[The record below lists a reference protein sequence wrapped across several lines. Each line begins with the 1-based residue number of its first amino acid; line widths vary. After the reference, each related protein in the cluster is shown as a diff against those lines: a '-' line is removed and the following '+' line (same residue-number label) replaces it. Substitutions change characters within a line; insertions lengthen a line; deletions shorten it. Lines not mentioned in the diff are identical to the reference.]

1 MENELMNKEVLCIL
15 DTRQIQRFLF
25 KSNSYLDTLGGSDLV
40 AEIQEKAIQY
50 AMTHIDPPLRD
61 EEYSLSLDPDEEI
74 PYFSSDKIQFQLLT
88 CGAGNAMCI
97 VRTGELCRKII
108 RKISRYYLD
117 HAYSLNLVASV
128 TEKTDHFG
136 NDIFHLYK
144 KLNAIKASAD
154 ISDPLGPPAVVVR
167 EQRTGQPAIG
177 QNAETGEYYS
187 RSSYLRR
194 KAALS
199 RGEVVDMQQMQTTT
213 GFDGKEYL
221 AVIHADGN
229 NLGITIGK
237 IVQNSTG
244 YREGVWA
251 RRQISR
257 NIRRIYSQIMEITM
271 KQIEAYY
278 EKLEIPG
285 KHDFRYAFHVCQ
297 QGGDDI
303 NIICDAR
310 LAIPFLS
317 FLFENLQGMTLWRS
331 DTLTVPLYMC
341 AGVAY
346 VLKEKGFHWA
356 YQLAVECCDS
366 AKRAAKK
373 EENLRNGLA
382 GNWIDFQVCDSA
394 NNQELDFLREKSY
407 VTKEQIR
414 MQMRPYCLDPEAKEN
429 PISYQLFLDR
439 VRSLQKAKLTRQ
451 QQEALRL
458 SYMMGRQ
465 EFRSWIQ
472 YSRNNGLDLNGMLGN
487 ALYRDPEG
495 QLHAQWFDSVE
506 MMDFIPE

>member
-1 MENELMNKEVLCIL
+1 MEKELMNKEVLCIL
-15 DTRQIQRFLF
+15 DTRQIQRFMF

-40 AEIQEKAIQY
+40 AEIQEKAIHY
-50 AMTHIDPPLRD
+50 AMTHIDPPLRE
-61 EEYSLSLDPDEEI
+61 EEYSLELDPDAEI

-88 CGAGNAMCI
+88 CGAGNAMCL
-97 VRTGELCRKII
+97 VRTGELCQKII

-128 TEKTDHFG
+128 TEKTEHFG

-154 ISDPLGPPAVVVR
+154 ISDPLGPLSVVVR

-177 QNAETGEYYS
+177 QDPETGEYYS

-194 KAALS
+194 KTALS
-199 RGEVVDMQQMQTTT
+199 RGMVVDMQEMQTTT

-229 NLGITIGK
+229 NLGITIGR
-237 IVQNSTG
+237 ILQNSTS
-244 YREGVWA
+244 YRDGVWA

-257 NIRRIYSQIMEITM
+257 NIRKIFTHLMEKTLEQIHE
-271 KQIEAYY
+271 YY
-278 EKLEIPG
+278 GHLDIPN
-285 KHDFRYAFHVCQ
+285 KRDFPYAFHLCS

-303 NIICDAR
+303 NLICDAR

-317 FLFENLQGMTLWRS
+317 FLFDNLQGMMLWES
-331 DTLTVPLYMC
+331 DTLTVPLYIC

-346 VLKEKGFHWA
+346 VQKEKGFHSA
-356 YQLAVECCDS
+356 YQLAAECCDS
-366 AKRAAKK
+366 AKKAAKK
-373 EENLRNGLA
+373 EENLRDGLA
-382 GNWIDFQVCDSA
+382 GNWIDFQICDTA

-407 VTKEQIR
+407 ITKEQIH
-414 MQMRPYCLDPEAKEN
+414 MQMRPYCLDPEVKEE
-429 PISYQLFLDR
+429 PVSYARFLER
-439 VRSLQKAKLTRQ
+439 VRSLQQAKLTRQ
-451 QQEALRL
+451 QRETLRL

-472 YSRNNGLDLNGMLGN
+472 HSRDNGLELTGMLGN
-487 ALYRDPEG
+487 ALHRDADG
-495 QLHAQWFDSVE
+495 QLHALWFDSVE
-506 MMDFIPE
+506 MMEFIPE

>member
-1 MENELMNKEVLCIL
+1 MEKELMSKEVLCIL
-15 DTRQIQRFLF
+15 DTRQIQRFMF

-40 AEIQEKAIQY
+40 AEIQEEAIHY
-50 AMTHIDPPLRD
+50 AMTHIDPPLRE
-61 EEYSLSLDPDEEI
+61 EEYSLDLDPDAEI
-74 PYFSSDKIQFQLLT
+74 PYFTSEKIQFQLLT
-88 CGAGNAMCI
+88 CGAGNAMCL
-97 VRTGELCRKII
+97 VRTGELCQKII

-154 ISDPLGPPAVVVR
+154 ISDPLGPLSVVVR

-177 QNAETGEYYS
+177 QDPGTGEYYS

-194 KAALS
+194 KTALS
-199 RGEVVDMQQMQTTT
+199 RGEVVDMQDMQTTT

-229 NLGITIGK
+229 NLGITIGR
-237 IVQNSTG
+237 ILQNSAS
-244 YREGVWA
+244 YQDGVWA

-257 NIRRIYSQIMEITM
+257 NIRSIYSYIMEKTLE
-271 KQIEAYY
+271 QTQEYY
-278 EKLEIPG
+278 NNLDIPG
-285 KHDFRYAFHVCQ
+285 KQDFRYAFHVCH

-310 LAIPFLS
+310 MAIPFLTM
-317 FLFENLQGMTLWRS
+317 LFKNLEGMTLWKS

-346 VLKEKGFHWA
+346 VMKEKGFHSS

-366 AKRAAKK
+366 AKKAAKK
-373 EENLRNGLA
+373 EKNLRNGLA
-382 GNWIDFQVCDSA
+382 GNWIDFQICDTT

-407 VTKEQIR
+407 VTKEQIH
-414 MQMRPYCLDPEAKEN
+414 MQMRPYCLDPEVEDE
-429 PISYQLFLDR
+429 PVSYSKFMTR
-439 VRSLQKAKLTRQ
+439 IRRLQEAKLTRQ

-465 EFRSWIQ
+465 EFRRWIQ
-472 YSRNNGLDLNGMLGN
+472 YNQNNGLDLTGLLGN
-487 ALYRDPEG
+487 AMYRDEDG
-495 QLHAQWFDSVE
+495 QLHALWFDSVE
-506 MMDFIPE
+506 LMDFIPG

>member
-1 MENELMNKEVLCIL
+1 MEKELMNKEVLCIL
-15 DTRQIQRFLF
+15 DTRQIQRFIF

-40 AEIQEKAIQY
+40 AKIQEEAIRY
-50 AMTHIDPPLRD
+50 AMTHIDPPLRE

-74 PYFSSDKIQFQLLT
+74 PYFNSDKIKFQLLT
-88 CGAGNAMCI
+88 CGAGNAMCL
-97 VRTGELCRKII
+97 VRTGELCQKII

-136 NDIFHLYK
+136 SDIFHLYK

-154 ISDPLGPPAVVVR
+154 ISDPLGPLAVVVR

-177 QNAETGEYYS
+177 QDVETGEYYS

-194 KAALS
+194 KTALS

-229 NLGITIGK
+229 NLGITIGR
-237 IVQNSTG
+237 ILQNSDS

-257 NIRRIYSQIMEITM
+257 NIRRIYSHIMEKTLE
-271 KQIEAYY
+271 QVQLYY
-278 EKLEIPG
+278 NNLEIPG
-285 KHDFRYAFHVCQ
+285 KQDFRYAFHVCQ

-310 LAIPFLS
+310 MAIPFLNL
-317 FLFENLQGMTLWRS
+317 LFENLRGMTLWKS

-346 VLKEKGFHWA
+346 VLKEKGFHSA

-366 AKRAAKK
+366 AKKTAKK

-382 GNWIDFQVCDSA
+382 GNWIDFQICDTY
-394 NNQELDFLREKSY
+394 NNQDLDFLREKSY
-407 VTKEQIR
+407 VTKDQIY
-414 MQMRPYCLDPEAKEN
+414 MQMRPYCLDPEVKEE
-429 PISYQLFLDR
+429 PISYVRFLER
-439 VRSLQKAKLTRQ
+439 VRKLKAVKLTHEH
-451 QQEALRL
+451 QEALRM

-465 EFRSWIQ
+465 EFRRWIQ
-472 YSRNNGLDLNGMLGN
+472 HLQQNGIDLTKLLGN
-487 ALYRDPEG
+487 AIHRDADG
-495 QLHAQWFDSVE
+495 QMHALWFDAVE
-506 MMDFIPE
+506 MIEFIPD

>member
-1 MENELMNKEVLCIL
+1 
-15 DTRQIQRFLF
+15 
-25 KSNSYLDTLGGSDLV
+25 
-40 AEIQEKAIQY
+40 
-50 AMTHIDPPLRD
+50 
-61 EEYSLSLDPDEEI
+61 
-74 PYFSSDKIQFQLLT
+74 
-88 CGAGNAMCI
+88 
-97 VRTGELCRKII
+97 
-108 RKISRYYLD
+108 
-117 HAYSLNLVASV
+117 
-128 TEKTDHFG
+128 
-136 NDIFHLYK
+136 
-144 KLNAIKASAD
+144 
-154 ISDPLGPPAVVVR
+154 
-167 EQRTGQPAIG
+167 
-177 QNAETGEYYS
+177 
-187 RSSYLRR
+187 
-194 KAALS
+194 
-199 RGEVVDMQQMQTTT
+199 MQQMQTTT

-257 NIRRIYSQIMEITM
+257 NIRRIYSQIMEMTM

-414 MQMRPYCLDPEAKEN
+414 MQMRPYCLDPEVKGE
-429 PISYQLFLDR
+429 PVSYERFLER